1 MEYNEFVK
9 QMEKHL
15 EQLNMVLDEEKIKK
29 FYTYMNILISENEKV
44 NLTAITEPREIVL
57 KHFIDSITIC
67 SLIKEE
73 DRIIDVGTGAGF
85 PGIPLKIVDNTINV
99 TLLDS
104 LNKRINFLNL
114 VINKLELKNIGTIHS
129 RAEDAG
135 NNKEY
140 REKYDVAV
148 SRAVAP
154 LPVLLEY
161 MVPLVKQKGKII
173 CMKGPNSKQ
182 EIEDAKEAIKVLG
195 AEIEDIKEIKLPFS
209 DIERTIIII
218 NKSKNTPKEYPRKA
232 GIPTKNPIN

>member
-1 MEYNEFVK
+1 MEYNNFLNEMQK
-9 QMEKHL
+9 YL
-15 EQLNMVLDEEKIKK
+15 EEMKISIDEEKIKK
-29 FYTYMNILISENEKV
+29 FYKYMNILISENEKV
-44 NLTAITEPREIVL
+44 NLTAITEPTEIIL

-135 NNKEY
+135 NNEEY
-140 REKYDVAV
+140 REKCDVAV
-148 SRAVAP
+148 SRAVAN

-161 MVPLVKQKGKII
+161 MVPLVKQNGKII

-182 EIEDAKEAIKVLG
+182 EIEDAKKAIKVLG

-218 NKSKNTPKEYPRKA
+218 NKIKNTPKEYPRKA
-232 GIPTKNPIN
+232 GIPAKNPIN